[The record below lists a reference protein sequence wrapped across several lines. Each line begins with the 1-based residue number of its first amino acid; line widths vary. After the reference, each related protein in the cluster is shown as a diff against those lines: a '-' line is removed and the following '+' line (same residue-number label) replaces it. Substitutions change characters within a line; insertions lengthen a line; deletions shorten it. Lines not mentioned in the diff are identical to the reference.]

1 MSRIRPG
8 DRVIN
13 KGGVKRVVGRVVEVR
28 HEGLL
33 VSWGGP
39 LGARWHKWVDV
50 GLRFRRLPRAHVGA
64 GVGAASRGR

>member
-1 MSRIRPG
+1 MSSIRPG
-8 DRVIN
+8 GRVIN
-13 KGGVKRVVGRVVEVR
+13 KGGVERVVGRVVEVR

-39 LGARWHKWVDV
+39 LGARRHKWVDV

-64 GVGAASRGR
+64 GAGAASRGR